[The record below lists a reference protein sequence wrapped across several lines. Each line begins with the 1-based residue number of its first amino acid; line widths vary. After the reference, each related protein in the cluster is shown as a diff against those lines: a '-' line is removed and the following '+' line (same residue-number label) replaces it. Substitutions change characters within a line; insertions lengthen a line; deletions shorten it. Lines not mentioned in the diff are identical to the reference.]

1 VSEARSSGSQRSSVV
16 QIGSQIGNKLSF
28 VQPISV
34 SLRLLRA
41 FVAVSRERN
50 VRRAA
55 AVLYVSQPSLSQDIR
70 RLEHQVGV
78 PIFVRGSQGMLL
90 TTAGEELFRN
100 VETALALI
108 DRGVEQARRVAA
120 TSKACLLLAFSPS
133 VGNRLIPGLIP
144 LLEQRLPSL
153 IVDER
158 EVDTGEV
165 GPGVRDRRF
174 DIGFAHCPTPESGL
188 VTTLLLEE
196 QMCAAVASSHRVAS
210 EPALH
215 LAELNDL
222 DLLLW
227 PRDTAPDYYDRILA
241 ICHHAGVEPRVV
253 QGARRALMRSY
264 LLSEGR
270 GFCPLPAS
278 TSVLRVPGVTF
289 VPVQDEG
296 SVIPLMSIRR
306 EDDQRPEILAVEEIA
321 RDLSTLLLRA
331 S

>member
-1 VSEARSSGSQRSSVV
+1 
-16 QIGSQIGNKLSF
+16 
-28 VQPISV
+28 
-34 SLRLLRA
+34 
-41 FVAVSRERN
+41 
-50 VRRAA
+50 
-55 AVLYVSQPSLSQDIR
+55 
-70 RLEHQVGV
+70 
-78 PIFVRGSQGMLL
+78 
-90 TTAGEELFRN
+90 
-100 VETALALI
+100 
-108 DRGVEQARRVAA
+108 
-120 TSKACLLLAFSPS
+120 
-133 VGNRLIPGLIP
+133 
-144 LLEQRLPSL
+144 
-153 IVDER
+153 
-158 EVDTGEV
+158 
-165 GPGVRDRRF
+165 
-174 DIGFAHCPTPESGL
+174 
-188 VTTLLLEE
+188 
-196 QMCAAVASSHRVAS
+196 
-210 EPALH
+210 LH
-215 LAELNDL
+215 LAELHDL

-270 GFCPLPAS
+270 GFCLLPAS